1 MHFAP
6 AKPSTFAIGGTAARP
21 VGAGRCEAA
30 GPAAEGELDGVAV
43 EAGLAGPAVLV
54 LCISSLTEAVVLRA
68 LTCCSSGA
76 ALLTELCSNR

>member
-43 EAGLAGPAVLV
+43 EAGPAVLV